1 MFSMMNNDNN
11 HNYFM
16 KQALE
21 EAKISFSE
29 GEVPVGAVSVLNNKI
44 LVRSGNKM
52 QKSKNPINHAE
63 IIVLY
68 RSAKILAELGKSVR
82 YEKLDLYVTLEPCA
96 MCAQAISLMRI
107 NNLFYGAEEP
117 KGGSIKHG
125 AKIFEQKT
133 CHHKPKIYSNILSR
147 DSEKLLKEFFKIL
160 RKK

>member
-1 MFSMMNNDNN
+1 
-11 HNYFM
+11 
-16 KQALE
+16 
-21 EAKISFSE
+21 
-29 GEVPVGAVSVLNNKI
+29 
-44 LVRSGNKM
+44 
-52 QKSKNPINHAE
+52 
-63 IIVLY
+63 
-68 RSAKILAELGKSVR
+68 
-82 YEKLDLYVTLEPCA
+82 

-107 NNLFYGAEEP
+107 NNLFYGAEDP